1 MDADSSVLSVSEQCR
16 ILGLPRSS
24 YYKKRSEVDEEK
36 DRRGKDEEFSGR
48 CDAVLAEWTENPT
61 YGYQKMARH
70 LQRKDNAWA
79 TEHCVRQIY
88 AMLGIKGV
96 TPTFKTTRTAKG
108 GYRKYPYLLRG
119 RKIRYANE
127 VWATDI
133 TYIKLLGRTVYFT
146 AIIDLRSRKILSWR
160 LSESMDVSF
169 CLDALVE
176 AIAKYGVP
184 AIFNTDCGSQYTS
197 DAFTG
202 VLEEN
207 GIQISMDGIGRCKD
221 NIIVERTWRTLKYEW
236 VFLREYGSIEEL
248 EGSLGEFVEFF
259 NSRRIHQ
266 GLDYMTPDEVYR
278 QGTFPDA
285 EEETKVA

>member
-1 MDADSSVLSVSEQCR
+1 MVDAGSDVLSISEQCR

-24 YYKKRSEVDEEK
+24 YYKKRSEIDDGKDSKEDEERS
-36 DRRGKDEEFSGR
+36 RRSG
-48 CDAVLAEWTENPT
+48 AVLTEWTENPT
-61 YGYQKMARH
+61 YGYQKMSRH
-70 LQRKDNAWA
+70 LQRKGYQWG

-88 AMLGIKGV
+88 AVLGIKGV
-96 TPTFKTTRTAKG
+96 TPTFKTTRPAKG

-133 TYIKLLGRTVYFT
+133 TYIKLPGRMVYFT
-146 AIIDLRSRKILSWR
+146 AIIDIRSRKILSWR

-176 AIAKYGVP
+176 AIAEYGVP

-207 GIQISMDGIGRCKD
+207 GIQISMDGVGRCKD

-236 VFLREYGSIEEL
+236 VFLREYGSFEEL
-248 EGSLGEFVEFF
+248 EESLGEFVEFF

-266 GLDYMTPDEVYR
+266 GLDYMAPDEVYR

-285 EEETKVA
+285 KKETNVA